1 MADTTDTVHATALG
15 GLPPPTDLTGAAVRA
30 ANPAVALVF
39 AVNGFAFA
47 SWLARVPQA
56 SVLLDL
62 SAGRLGILLLALS
75 VGAVLALP
83 LSGTVVRA
91 LRPAGAVRAGALLVA
106 LGLVLAAVG
115 AQTLGAPVVTGVGLF
130 LIGAGSGTWDVA
142 MNVEGAA
149 VEQGL
154 GRTVMPRYHAAFSVG
169 TVLGALLGALA
180 VHLDLSLV
188 WHLGGAALVA
198 ALVPLV
204 VVRRFLPPVLPEEA
218 AATHGSPWAAW
229 GQRRTLAIGVLVLC
243 AAFVEGIANDWLAL
257 GVNDGYDAAQSTGVL
272 VFATFLAAMTAGR
285 LAVGPLMDR
294 RGRPAVIAASFG
306 LVVVG
311 VLVVVLGPAVW
322 SSFIGAVAWGLGSAV
337 GFPAGM
343 SAAAE
348 SGSAQESAAHVSVV
362 ATIGYTAFLGGP
374 PLLGFLGDEIGVHHA
389 LAVVAVVALGG
400 LAVSR
405 AARPP
410 QQT

>member
-1 MADTTDTVHATALG
+1 MAV
-15 GLPPPTDLTGAAVRA
+15 AAVFA
-30 ANPAVALVF
+30 A
-39 AVNGFAFA
+39 NGFAFA

-56 SVLLDL
+56 KILLDL
-62 SAGRLGILLLALS
+62 GAGSLGVLLLALS

-83 LSGTVVRA
+83 LAGSVVRA

-106 LGLVLAAVG
+106 AGLVLAAVG
-115 AQTLGAPVVTGVGLF
+115 AQLLGAPVVTGVGLL

-149 VEQGL
+149 VEQRL

-169 TVLGALLGALA
+169 TVLGALAGALA
-180 VHLDLSLV
+180 VHTALPLV
-188 WHLGGAALVA
+188 WHLGAVALLTLAA
-198 ALVPLV
+198 PLLAV
-204 VVRRFLPPVLPEEA
+204 SRFLPA
-218 AATHGSPWAAW
+218 APAEPDAPPRPSAW
-229 GQRRTLAIGVLVLC
+229 LAWRDRRTLAVGLLVLC

-272 VFATFLAAMTAGR
+272 VFAVFLAAMTAGR
-285 LAVGPLMDR
+285 LVAGPLMDR
-294 RGRPAVIAASFG
+294 LGRPRVIGVSFG
-306 LVVVG
+306 LAVLG

-322 SSFIGAVAWGLGSAV
+322 SAFVGAVAWGLGAAV

-348 SGSAQESAAHVSVV
+348 GGDLADSAARVSVA

-374 PLLGFLGDEIGVHHA
+374 PLLGFLGDEVGVHHA
-389 LAVVAVVALGG
+389 LTVVAVVALGG
-400 LAVSR
+400 LALSR
-405 AARPP
+405 AAAPP
-410 QQT
+410 RTV